1 LGSLSSLIDFTAYLD
16 HYEFQERYV
25 VENRESGMNN
35 TTRIITSG
43 DRKYV
48 FRIYNNHK
56 NPDIVRLE
64 HEVLQQLNELEL
76 SFQVP
81 IPVNNKCGDSVSLA
95 PDGTLSALF
104 DYIEGDRPSM
114 ANERHI
120 YALGHTAAKLTE
132 ALGRIEPKRKPLY
145 SPYYSLEDT
154 YATMDL
160 DSFLTLADRSK
171 ALEARIPGI
180 LALHGERERLIP
192 SCRELALLPQQWIH
206 GDLVFNNTV
215 SHENDIIG
223 VLDFEFATIDARAME
238 LAVIIVDM
246 IKPGD
251 PDFQSKLKV
260 LLQGY
265 QGGIQL
271 SEEERKQLPALM
283 KLRLL
288 DVALHFAVRLR
299 DNLDEA
305 EILCGIIDQS
315 LFGCNWI
322 NDHWE
327 AEYT

>member
-1 LGSLSSLIDFTAYLD
+1 MSSIIDFTAYLD
-16 HYEFQERYV
+16 NYKFQERYV

-43 DRKYV
+43 DRKFV

-56 NPDIVRLE
+56 DPDIVRLE
-64 HEVLQQLNELEL
+64 HEVLQQLNEQEL

-81 IPVNNKCGDSVSLA
+81 VPVYNKCGDTVSIA

-104 DYIEGDRPSM
+104 DYIEGDRPSI
-114 ANERHI
+114 ANERHV

-132 ALGRIEPKRKPLY
+132 ALGKIDPKRKPLY

-154 YATMDL
+154 YASMDL
-160 DSFLTLADRSK
+160 DSFLSLTVRSTALA
-171 ALEARIPGI
+171 ARKPDI
-180 LALHGERERLIP
+180 LALHEERERLILT
-192 SCRELALLPQQWIH
+192 CRELALLPQQWIH

-215 SHENDIIG
+215 SHDDDIIG
-223 VLDFEFATIDARAME
+223 VLDFEFATIDARVME
-238 LAVIIVDM
+238 LAVIIVDL

-251 PDFQSKLKV
+251 PHFESKLK
-260 LLQGY
+260 LLLHGY
-265 QGGIQL
+265 QAGIQL

-299 DNLDEA
+299 DNLDET

-327 AEYT
+327 ADYT